1 MTQSTHSELSFND
14 YLISTDKSKLDL
26 YSIHNFLSQNA
37 DWSKGIPL
45 ATVQKSIE
53 NSLCFGLYH
62 MDRQIGFARVI
73 SDFSTVAYLG
83 DVYILEEFRGK
94 GLSSR
99 LMDFIMNHTH
109 LQGLRRWILL
119 TSSADWL
126 YEKYGFKKLNRPEI
140 YMELHNPEIY
150 KRD

>member
-150 KRD
+150 KSD